1 MIFRTNKTSCA
12 SKKPQFILTHL
23 VSYYDKKE
31 DTDHV
36 FMEKLSHM
44 NTLYFSCEFHV
55 NIACEIHFQ
64 LFRTLTG
71 S

>member
-23 VSYYDKKE
+23 VSYYDKQE

-36 FMEKLSHM
+36 FTGEI
-44 NTLYFSCEFHV
+44 TLYFSCEFHV

-64 LFRTLTG
+64 IFRTLTG